1 MKRLSALVVEQPTSQ
16 TSRGFARNVVKTK
29 GASLG
34 RHRTGGGSS
43 RNPVTFRQYVLANYW
58 KSKRAAGRVA
68 RIWLWYEATNT
79 RTLNYPATS
88 PWSGKH
94 QDGCVTRLPGACV
107 VCSHGPRKHTAEAYP
122 GAGQS
127 FDTAGLSLIPNTGK
141 ADSLPAHTCLRRI
154 GMLIIVPNTIEI
166 ARSGPKSEGFG
177 FVSNT
182 RELVWSPS

>member
-1 MKRLSALVVEQPTSQ
+1 MCWPTTRKAKEQQEGSQGFGSGMRLTTRSVQ
-16 TSRGFARNVVKTK
+16 
-29 GASLG
+29 
-34 RHRTGGGSS
+34 RH
-43 RNPVTFRQYVLANYW
+43 AD
-58 KSKRAAGRVA
+58 
-68 RIWLWYEATNT
+68 
-79 RTLNYPATS
+79 TLNYPATS

-94 QDGCVTRLPGACV
+94 EDGCVTRLPDACV

-141 ADSLPAHTCLRRI
+141 ADSLPAHTCLRCI

-166 ARSGPKSEGFG
+166 AHSGPKSEGFG

-182 RELVWSPS
+182 RECPSGWYGARVDDTVALVMNHNSYSQ

>member
-1 MKRLSALVVEQPTSQ
+1 VD
-16 TSRGFARNVVKTK
+16 
-29 GASLG
+29 
-34 RHRTGGGSS
+34 
-43 RNPVTFRQYVLANYW
+43 
-58 KSKRAAGRVA
+58 
-68 RIWLWYEATNT
+68 
-79 RTLNYPATS
+79 TLNYPATS

-94 QDGCVTRLPGACV
+94 EDGCVTRLPSACV

-154 GMLIIVPNTIEI
+154 GMLIIVPNTIET

-182 RELVWSPS
+182 RERPSGWYGARVDDTVALVMNSAPNKQAFWACSGKAWYQAGPGRPGGAQAASMRVAHKALAGIATSRRILPS